1 MNYIPAI
8 KSATPVAEFEV
19 AGHTAVLFDEIVSAG
34 SIQYLYI
41 LAVYTPN
48 DEPCLF
54 IASEVNGMQQRF
66 GGASHF
72 LGLFPGDGHLNLGD
86 SDEWAD
92 RDHFA
97 EKALAIAEEQLTRD
111 T

>member
-8 KSATPVAEFEV
+8 KSATPVAEFEI
-19 AGHTAVLFDEIVSAG
+19 AGHTAVLFDDIVSAG

-54 IASEVNGMQQRF
+54 IASEVNRMQQRL

-92 RDHFA
+92 RDLFA
-97 EKALAIAEEQLTRD
+97 KKALAIAEEHLTRE

>member
-8 KSATPVAEFEV
+8 KSATPVAEFEI
-19 AGHTAVLFDEIVSAG
+19 AGHTALLFDEIVSAG

-66 GGASHF
+66 GGGSHF

-92 RDHFA
+92 RDQFVA
-97 EKALAIAEEQLTRD
+97 KALKLAEEQLTSSS
-111 T
+111 